1 MVYEPDYENDADF
14 AFRNGEYDREVD
26 EYGD

>member
-1 MVYEPDYENDADF
+1 MRYETETEDDADF

-26 EYGD
+26 EFGD